1 MSATNYNYERDVMK
15 SLRIRILEILG
26 PKIQNLRLFILKF
39 NGYKN
44 ISKKVI
50 IERGVNLDRVYP
62 EDIYIGDGCLIA
74 SKATILCHEHVY
86 RDEQNPELPLRK
98 KVVIGKR
105 CFIGVGAF
113 ILPGVN
119 IGNDCII
126 GAGTVVTKNIPAGS
140 LAVGVP
146 AKVIKS
152 GLKLNE
158 RAILVT

>member
-1 MSATNYNYERDVMK
+1 MK

-26 PKIQNLRLFILKF
+26 PIIQNIRLFLLTLK
-39 NGYKN
+39 GYKN
-44 ISKKVI
+44 ISKRVI

-62 EDIYIGDGCLIA
+62 EDIHIGDGCLIA

-98 KVVIGKR
+98 KVLIGRR

-119 IGNDCII
+119 IGDDCII
-126 GAGTVVTKNIPAGS
+126 GAGTVVTKDIPAGS

-158 RAILVT
+158 SAILIS